1 MLPKHSN
8 PTRKS
13 FDRRTNNY
21 FWAYAP
27 YNFIPLPEKLVT
39 VIDKVPD
46 QDTYT
51 NNTGYIECTMKTESP
66 LYVRCSMTPSFF
78 SEHGDKKFYE
88 LKVDQKNERAQFFH
102 RDNVDIP
109 VIPGST
115 LRGMIRSLVEIAGYG
130 KIQWVTDKKLVYRA
144 VGDSS
149 SLGASYRNKL
159 LGNNNQQNNMNQ
171 NYFFEYPSS
180 NVRGGYLKKE
190 GSHWFIQPAHEIYGE
205 TFVHIE
211 YSVAQ
216 AVKCDKHYPKQDYTS
231 KDIIQVYIRPPKER
245 TIPQRSSRD
254 LALNLAVVQNKS
266 DIRQISEGKEDG
278 FEKAIIVRSGHM
290 GGRTEKH
297 MHCAIYEPDT
307 KAKPILIPN
316 HIWSLYSDDRD
327 ISRGISSRPL
337 CEDGDPLFY
346 LVDDKG
352 ELVFLGP
359 TMMFRLPYDESVIH
373 FVPEKLREKDEID
386 ISEAIFGYESKNSHK
401 TSCAG
406 RVFFT
411 DAKLESPFEDI
422 WLTEKQ
428 NTITPKILAS
438 PKPTTFQHYLVQ
450 DLHKSHDPDQK
461 VNLAHYATPSPDDTV
476 IRGHKMYWHKGEVKL
491 DDIKE
496 LDTRNIEKSPTQYTR
511 IKPIKSGVTFSF
523 RIYYENLRDWE
534 LGALLWVL
542 ALPGEE
548 GKEYRHTLGMGKP
561 FGMGAIKI
569 EYELYKSKRNERY
582 QKLFEGDSWYEA
594 VHKVPKESKIK
605 LIKTFEK
612 HILDQ
617 IGEEK
622 DQLQLN
628 EVERVKM
635 LLKMMEWKGPSTDL
649 TRYLQ
654 INPINEYKERPV
666 LPDPFN
672 ISPP

>member
-8 PTRKS
+8 PTKKR
-13 FDRRTNNY
+13 FDRKTENS

-27 YNFIPLPEKLVT
+27 YNFIPLPDKLVT
-39 VIDKVPD
+39 VTELPD
-46 QDTYT
+46 QDSYT
-51 NNTGYIECTMKTESP
+51 NNTGYIKCTMKTESP
-66 LYVRCSMTPSFF
+66 LYVRCPMTPSFF
-78 SEHGDKKFYE
+78 NKYGDKKFYE
-88 LKVDQKNERAQFFH
+88 LSDDIKNERAQFFYYDH
-102 RDNVDIP
+102 VDLPI
-109 VIPGST
+109 IPGST
-115 LRGMIRSLVEIAGYG
+115 LRGMIRSLVEIVGYG

-149 SLGASYRNKL
+149 SLGVSYRNKL
-159 LGNNNQQNNMNQ
+159 LGNNQQNNKNQ
-171 NYFFEYPSS
+171 KYFFEYPSS
-180 NVRGGYLKKE
+180 NVRGGYLKKD
-190 GSHWFIQPAHEIYGE
+190 GSHWSIQPAREIYGE

-216 AVKCDKHYPKQDYTS
+216 AVKCDKHYPNQDYTS
-231 KDIIQVYIRPPKER
+231 KDIIEVYIRPPKER
-245 TIPQRSSRD
+245 TVPQRSSRD

-266 DIRQISEGKEDG
+266 DIRQISEGKQDG

-327 ISRGISSRPL
+327 IPRGISSRPL
-337 CEDGDPLFY
+337 CKDGDPLFY
-346 LVDDKG
+346 LVDDKE

-373 FVPEKLREKDEID
+373 FVPEKLRDKDKID

-411 DAKLESPFEDI
+411 DAKLESLFEDI
-422 WLTEKQ
+422 WLTENQK
-428 NTITPKILAS
+428 TITPKILAS

-450 DLHKSHDPDQK
+450 DESHDPDQK
-461 VNLAHYATPSPDDTV
+461 VNLAHYATPSPDGTV

-491 DDIKE
+491 ENIKE
-496 LDTRNIEKSPTQYTR
+496 LDRNIEKSPTQYTK

-523 RIYYENLRDWE
+523 RIYFENLRDFE

-542 ALPGEE
+542 TLPGEK
-548 GKEYRHTLGMGKP
+548 GKEYRHSLGMGKP
-561 FGMGAIKI
+561 FGMGTIKI
-569 EYELYKSKRNERY
+569 EPELYECKRDERY

-594 VHKVPKESKIK
+594 VHKVSKESKNK
-605 LIKTFEK
+605 LIKTFEN
-612 HILDQ
+612 HMLDQ

-622 DQLQLN
+622 DQLN
-628 EVERVKM
+628 EVDRIKI
-635 LLKMMEWKGPSTDL
+635 LLYMMEWKGPSTDL

-654 INPINEYKERPV
+654 IHPINEYKERPV

>member
-8 PTRKS
+8 PTRKR
-13 FDRRTNNY
+13 FDRRNKS

-27 YNFIPLPEKLVT
+27 YNFIPLPDKLVT

-51 NNTGYIECTMKTESP
+51 NNTGYIECTMKTEST

-78 SEHGDKKFYE
+78 SEHGDKKFHE
-88 LKVDQKNERAQFFH
+88 LNPDQKYKCAQFFY

-115 LRGMIRSLVEIAGYG
+115 LRGMIRSLVEIASYG

-159 LGNNNQQNNMNQ
+159 LGNNQQNNMNQ
-171 NYFFEYPSS
+171 KYFFEYPSS

-190 GSHWFIQPAHEIYGE
+190 GSHWSIQPAREIYGE

-211 YSVAQ
+211 YNAAQ
-216 AVKCDKHYPKQDYTS
+216 AVKCDKHYPKEDYTA
-231 KDIIQVYIRPPKER
+231 KDIIEVYIRPPKER

-278 FEKAIIVRSGHM
+278 FEKAVIVRSGHM

-307 KAKPILIPN
+307 KEKPILIPN
-316 HIWSLYSDDRD
+316 HIWSLYSDDRG

-346 LVDDKG
+346 LVDDKE

-422 WLTEKQ
+422 WLIEKQ
-428 NTITPKILAS
+428 KTIIPKILAS

-461 VNLAHYATPSPDDTV
+461 VNLAHYATPSPYDTV

-491 DDIKE
+491 EDIKE
-496 LDTRNIEKSPTQYTR
+496 LDMRNIEKSPTQYTR

-523 RIYYENLRDWE
+523 RIYFENLRDFE

-542 ALPGEE
+542 TLPGEE
-548 GKEYRHTLGMGKP
+548 GKEYRHSLGMGKP
-561 FGMGAIKI
+561 FGMGAIKMKP
-569 EYELYKSKRNERY
+569 ELYESKRDERY
-582 QKLFEGDSWYEA
+582 HKLFEGDSWYEA
-594 VHKVPKESKIK
+594 VHKLPYESKTK
-605 LIKTFEK
+605 LINSFEK
-612 HILDQ
+612 HILEK
-617 IGEEK
+617 IGEKK
-622 DQLQLN
+622 DQLY
-628 EVERVKM
+628 EVERIKM
-635 LLKMMEWKGPSTDL
+635 LLKMMEWMGPNTDL

-654 INPINEYKERPV
+654 INPDNEYKERPV